1 MRFRKQTEKMN
12 KLHIDEQW
20 AREGA
25 QMARDRADRRLRA
38 ETAPLRPNW
47 GEALTLIGIGWV
59 DMAAAVMWRDAELWI
74 QSTLIFLG
82 AMAIG
87 LGIHRATNH
96 WVNK

>member
-1 MRFRKQTEKMN
+1 MKNQ
-12 KLHIDEQW
+12 LHIDENW

-47 GEALTLIGIGWV
+47 GEALTLLGIGWV